1 MKYWGFLAA
10 KLVVA
15 SLVLFGIWLG
25 IYRWYPFP
33 AYYADHPQD
42 AFMHDLPWTTLMLV
56 YNLLCNAV
64 LFFIILDQRY
74 RCRSCGR
81 RLRMPVSSGSHA
93 YVIFG
98 PPRTDYICIYGHGT
112 LKVPE
117 LQLTGRE
124 KPDWKKNDD
133 NMWKE
138 LFSLPGKRTDDD

>member
-10 KLVVA
+10 KLAVA
-15 SLVLFGIWLG
+15 TGILYAIWLG
-25 IYRWYPFP
+25 IYSIYPFP
-33 AYYADHPQD
+33 PYYAQNHRQ
-42 AFMHDLPWTTLMLV
+42 AFMHDLPWTTLMFGFHLI
-56 YNLLCNAV
+56 CNAV

-74 RCRSCGR
+74 RCRTCGR
-81 RLRMPVSSGSHA
+81 RLRMPVSTGSHA

-117 LQLTGRE
+117 LQVSGRE

-133 NMWKE
+133 NIWKE
-138 LFSLPGKRTDDD
+138 LFSMTGKETDDD